1 MMASLFI
8 VGGGSKIDWPHET
21 VWKPF
26 NGIPALSEAKAKAK
40 AKSQPQKHDK
50 LSAIPAVFNRLTYRF
65 QCVAQHDKDTLS
77 EYPKKKQSP

>member
-40 AKSQPQKHDK
+40 SQPQKHDK

-65 QCVAQHDKDTLS
+65 QWVAQHDKDTLS